1 DREEVVVE
9 CDCRYFQSE
18 DLCKHIYATLL
29 AAESD
34 GYLTRIASAWDPI
47 VKRAFDQDEEVHAYD
62 FTDPQPETPR
72 PTRPAKPA
80 KVPPAP
86 PWKEDVA
93 ALRRVAGTRIT
104 QNSEPQRRI
113 LYVVDVAECISA
125 GNLVV
130 QCVAAKL
137 KKNGEWGRPNF
148 QESWIRNIGELDS
161 ADQEIIG
168 LLAGSS
174 GIPYGYSSY
183 SLSAASLH
191 RVQLAAVSVLMP
203 L

>member
-1 DREEVVVE
+1 MRISAGGADNVRASVAGSRDYKVHVRMNREEVIVE

-18 DLCKHIYATLL
+18 DFCKHIWATLL
-29 AAESD
+29 AAESN
-34 GYLTRIASAWDPI
+34 GYLTRIASAWDPF
-47 VKRAFDQDEEVHAYD
+47 VKGAFEEEEAYD

-80 KVPPAP
+80 KDPPAP

-93 ALRRVAGTRIT
+93 ALRRVAGMRIT

-137 KKNGEWGRPNF
+137 KRNGEWGRPNF
-148 QESWIRNIGELDS
+148 QESSIRNVGELDRT
-161 ADQEIIG
+161 DQEIVA
-168 LLAGSS
+168 LLAGS
-174 GIPYGYSSY
+174 
-183 SLSAASLH
+183 A
-191 RVQLAAVSVLMP
+191 
-203 L
+203 